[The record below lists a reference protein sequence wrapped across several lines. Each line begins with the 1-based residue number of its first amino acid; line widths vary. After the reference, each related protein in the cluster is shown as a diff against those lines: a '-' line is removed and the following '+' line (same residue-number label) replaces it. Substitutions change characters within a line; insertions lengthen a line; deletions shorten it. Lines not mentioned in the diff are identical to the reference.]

1 VREFELIVAY
11 SVGKSYFLIS
21 YVILLFFEIQR
32 SVFYVFRSLYEDYSQ
47 KQENKIW
54 CIIHYFQRISAKM
67 PKGIVSF
74 ERKVLHLK
82 NDSTHISCPDANF
95 WSTSSVPLC
104 RFEVIEGNLFQTL
117 EN

>member
-1 VREFELIVAY
+1 MSL
-11 SVGKSYFLIS
+11 
-21 YVILLFFEIQR
+21 LLFFEIQG
-32 SVFYVFRSLYEDYSQ
+32 SVFYVFRILYEDYNQ

-54 CIIHYFQRISAKM
+54 CIVHYFQRISDKM

-82 NDSTHISCPDANF
+82 NHSTQISCPDANF

-104 RFEVIEGNLFQTL
+104 RFKVTEGNVFVTL

>member
-1 VREFELIVAY
+1 
-11 SVGKSYFLIS
+11 
-21 YVILLFFEIQR
+21 
-32 SVFYVFRSLYEDYSQ
+32 
-47 KQENKIW
+47 
-54 CIIHYFQRISAKM
+54 M

-82 NDSTHISCPDANF
+82 NHSTQISCPDANF

-104 RFEVIEGNLFQTL
+104 RFEVIEGNVFVTL